1 MAPWGQE
8 GAIGMDMRI
17 QAIEAAQKREDL
29 PSFRAGDAVRVW
41 VKVREGSRERL
52 QAFEGDVIRR
62 RGGGIGETF
71 TVRRVSYG
79 IGIERTF
86 PSHSP
91 AIDRVEL
98 VRQGDV
104 RRARLYYLRELS
116 GKAARIKER
125 RS

>member
-1 MAPWGQE
+1 
-8 GAIGMDMRI
+8 MRI
-17 QAIEAAQKREDL
+17 QAIEAAQKRADL
-29 PSFRAGDAVRVW
+29 PAFRAGDAVRVW
-41 VKVREGSRERL
+41 VKVREGNRERL

-62 RGGGIGETF
+62 RGGGLGETF

>member
-1 MAPWGQE
+1 
-8 GAIGMDMRI
+8 MDTRI
-17 QAIEAAQKREDL
+17 QAIDAGAKRQDL
-29 PSFRAGDAVRVW
+29 PAFRAGDAVRVW
-41 VKVREGSRERL
+41 VKVREGNRERL

-62 RGGGIGETF
+62 RGGGLGETF

-86 PSHSP
+86 PMHSP

>member
-1 MAPWGQE
+1 
-8 GAIGMDMRI
+8 MDMRI